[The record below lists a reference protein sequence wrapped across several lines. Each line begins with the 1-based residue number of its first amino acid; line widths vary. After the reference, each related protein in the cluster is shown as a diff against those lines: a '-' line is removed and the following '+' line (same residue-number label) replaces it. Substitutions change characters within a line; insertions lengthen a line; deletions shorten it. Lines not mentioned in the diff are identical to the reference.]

1 MEKIQKNQQYCH
13 PIICDRFILSRQFYK
28 SNFLSCL
35 INPFLEY
42 SLYLV
47 NHGTFSLFVVFIRNS
62 LRLRHWVDVL
72 KHAFVS
78 RTWCSVETG
87 DRVGRCRCLS
97 KLKLYDSIYC
107 FLCRFQLVNK
117 RILDT
122 NGLKSK
128 FDALCAMQTLSVNNS
143 NFYLFFCFI

>member
-1 MEKIQKNQQYCH
+1 M
-13 PIICDRFILSRQFYK
+13 
-28 SNFLSCL
+28 
-35 INPFLEY
+35 
-42 SLYLV
+42 
-47 NHGTFSLFVVFIRNS
+47 
-62 LRLRHWVDVL
+62 
-72 KHAFVS
+72 
-78 RTWCSVETG
+78 ETG

-128 FDALCAMQTLSVNNS
+128 FDALCAMQVLSVNNS
-143 NFYLFFCFI
+143 NFFFSASCKYTITIKKTSTKKLKQAKIN